1 MSDLAAA
8 AAALGIP
15 ELLVQRS
22 AEARAAETG
31 ASVDE
36 ILAAWAGGESGP
48 AAAPQPAPAEADTE
62 TPAEGA
68 EATAPETAAP
78 QVTIEIPDK
87 GPVEK
92 APAAAAPA
100 AAVPTTTTRAPGP
113 TEVTAAD
120 AANLPVVITV
130 PTSGIKERT
139 NFAVPKWLAVTF
151 IIVPLLALFALGS
164 SATGECGSAT
174 ELDTNVI
181 TGEIV
186 NCDGSEFTGSAV
198 GGGSTDF
205 IALGEAIYQG
215 GEVSG
220 VNCAGCH
227 GAGGGGGAGPA
238 LNAVLTVFGSCAGH
252 TEWVTLGT
260 AGLQAAGRSTYGDTN
275 KPLGGFGAPM
285 PGFGSSLSE
294 EQISAV
300 SAFERVRFGGQ
311 DPDAAL
317 SDCGLVEEPA
327 EGEGAEGEG
336 EEGAGE
342 DGTDVEQ
349 PPDTTETEGGI
360 DGDTETDGG
369 ATDEDGSG
377 ETGSEG
383 DG

>member
-31 ASVDE
+31 ASVAE

-48 AAAPQPAPAEADTE
+48 AAAAQPAPSEPKDIASLAASVEGT
-62 TPAEGA
+62 GA
-68 EATAPETAAP
+68 EPAASE
-78 QVTIEIPDK
+78 VTIEIP
-87 GPVEK
+87 GESPAERE
-92 APAAAAPA
+92 PAAATA
-100 AAVPTTTTRAPGP
+100 TTIVRAPGP
-113 TEVTAAD
+113 TEVTAAE
-120 AANLPVVITV
+120 AASLPVVITV

-151 IIVPLLALFALGS
+151 FIAPLIALFSLGG
-164 SATGECGSAT
+164 SATGECGTAT
-174 ELDTNVI
+174 ELETNVI

-198 GGGSTDF
+198 GGGGTDF

-238 LNAVLTVFGSCAGH
+238 LNAVLRVFGSCADH
-252 TEWVTLGT
+252 NEWIALGT
-260 AGLQAAGRSTYGDTN
+260 SGLQAAGRSTYGDTN

-294 EQISAV
+294 EQIAAV

-311 DPDAAL
+311 DPEAAL
-317 SDCGLVEEPA
+317 SDCGLVDDPED
-327 EGEGAEGEG
+327 GEAG
-336 EEGAGE
+336 EGAGE
-342 DGTDVEQ
+342 DGADTEQ
-349 PPDTTETEGGI
+349 PPDTTETDGDMTDGEGG
-360 DGDTETDGG
+360 
-369 ATDEDGSG
+369 G

-383 DG
+383 DGA

>member
-1 MSDLAAA
+1 VSDLAAA

-48 AAAPQPAPAEADTE
+48 AASAEPEPEPAEEVEATTEEPDEAPAQ
-62 TPAEGA
+62 
-68 EATAPETAAP
+68 PE
-78 QVTIEIPDK
+78 VTIEVPGDRSTET
-87 GPVEK
+87 V
-92 APAAAAPA
+92 PAAAIATTTSRAPA
-100 AAVPTTTTRAPGP
+100 P
-113 TEVTAAD
+113 TEVTAAE

-151 IIVPLLALFALGS
+151 FIAPLIALFALGG
-164 SATGECGSAT
+164 SATGECGAAT
-174 ELDTNVI
+174 ELGTNVI

-198 GGGSTDF
+198 GGGGADF
-205 IALGEAIYQG
+205 IALGEAIFQG
-215 GEVSG
+215 NEVGG

-238 LNAVLTVFGSCAGH
+238 LNAVLTVFGSCADH
-252 TEWVTLGT
+252 VEWVTLAT
-260 AGLQAAGRSTYGDTN
+260 NGLQAAGRSTYGDTN

-285 PGFGSSLSE
+285 PGFGSLLSE
-294 EQISAV
+294 EQIAAV
-300 SAFERVRFGGQ
+300 ASFERVRFGGQ

-317 SDCGLVEEPA
+317 SDCGLVEDPA
-327 EGEGAEGEG
+327 EGEGEG
-336 EEGAGE
+336 GAGE
-342 DGTDVEQ
+342 DGAEVDQ
-349 PPDTTETEGGI
+349 PPETTGTGGTT
-360 DGDTETDGG
+360 DGTTDGNTTGTTDGG
-369 ATDEDGSG
+369 
-377 ETGSEG
+377 
-383 DG
+383 